1 MTRLTAIV
9 IALLACAACLEAA
22 FLTAGHLGPWLQSH
36 MVARWFVPVCN
47 FFAAGCIAVASLR
60 RKKAAVEDDERLTP
74 LVRRDPRTG
83 LRQL

>member
-22 FLTAGHLGPWLQSH
+22 FLTAGHLAPWLQSH
-36 MVARWFVPVCN
+36 MVARWFVPACN
-47 FFAAGCIAVASLR
+47 LFVVACVGIASLR
-60 RKKAAVEDDERLTP
+60 RKKEAKEDDEPLTP
-74 LVRRDPRTG
+74 VVRRDPVTG